1 MPGYGNKRAIRSCK
15 TEKKHKTDKQL
26 LANTTQKTKSKL
38 EQRELY

>member
-1 MPGYGNKRAIRSCK
+1 METKEQSEAVK
-15 TEKKHKTDKQL
+15 QKKHRKDKQL